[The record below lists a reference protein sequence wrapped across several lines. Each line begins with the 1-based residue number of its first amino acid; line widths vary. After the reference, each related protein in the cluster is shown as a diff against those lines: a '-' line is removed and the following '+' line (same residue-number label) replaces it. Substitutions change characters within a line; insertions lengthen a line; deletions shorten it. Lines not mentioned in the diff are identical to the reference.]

1 MHHEEIEIAAEDYL
15 IKADIKIPSNT
26 DSQIGVVLAH
36 GSIINRKS
44 LLRTKHCFGEYLCN
58 ELGAYIIAPDFLGET
73 VHHNNISFNNYSEIF
88 NISTKYLVEKYNLTE
103 VMGFGHSMGCYVLAN
118 ALSTNSHI
126 GSIVNYGGPIKELE
140 KTRQKN
146 FLQYLINYLTTY
158 DYGIDLRNLVKFV
171 FDKETSRYLI
181 EVMLKDKDYGYEHYD
196 FHFDSYIFKDAIKTL
211 DQYFVTLK
219 NWGKPGLLLFG
230 SKDTLTKRTCKYYQ
244 DNLIEE
250 NITVKHLQGASHVTP
265 CMESIHNL
273 SKLRPAISF
282 YLKNL
287 NMNLKNNKPIHY
299 TRAQTSNPIL

>member
-1 MHHEEIEIAAEDYL
+1 MHHEEIEISAEDYL

-73 VHHNNISFNNYSEIF
+73 VHHNKISFNNYSEIL
-88 NISTKYLVEKYNLTE
+88 NISTKHLVEKYNLTE

-118 ALSTNSHI
+118 ALSTNPHI

-158 DYGIDLRNLVKFV
+158 DYGIDLRNLVKYV

-181 EVMLKDKDYGYEHYD
+181 DVMLQDKDYGYEHYD
-196 FHFDSYIFKDAIKTL
+196 FHLDSYIFKDAIKTL

-219 NWGKPGLLLFG
+219 NWGNPGLLLFG
-230 SKDTLTKRTCKYYQ
+230 SEDTLTKRTCNYYQ
-244 DNLIEE
+244 DNFIEE
-250 NITVKHLQGASHVTP
+250 NLTLKHLHGASHVTP

-273 SKLRPAISF
+273 SKLKPAISF

-287 NMNLKNNKPIHY
+287 NMNPKNTKGCA
-299 TRAQTSNPIL
+299 RAQTSNLILK

>member
-36 GSIINRKS
+36 GGIINRKS

-73 VHHNNISFNNYSEIF
+73 VHNNTISFNNYSEIL
-88 NISTKYLVEKYNLTE
+88 NISTKHIVEKYNLTE

-118 ALSTNSHI
+118 ALSTNPHI

-158 DYGIDLRNLVKFV
+158 DYGINLRNLVKYV

-181 EVMLKDKDYGYEHYD
+181 DVMLKDKDYGYEHYD
-196 FHFDSYIFKDAIKTL
+196 FHFDSHIFKDAIKIL
-211 DQYFVTLK
+211 DKYFVTLK

-230 SKDTLTKRTCKYYQ
+230 SKDTLTKRTCNYYQ
-244 DNLIEE
+244 DNFIEE
-250 NITVKHLQGASHVTP
+250 NLTVKHLHGASHVTP

-273 SKLRPAISF
+273 SKLKPVISF
-282 YLKNL
+282 YRNNL
-287 NMNLKNNKPIHY
+287 NMNLKQNHISARMRLRNSMP
-299 TRAQTSNPIL
+299 TG